1 MKEIFM
7 RSLCHTKIEDLDYYF
22 AMEPSRVY
30 VCDLN
35 HNAPK
40 LIKDAQKLDIPIYG
54 ASGRKPTKGPWISV
68 CASGMNQPTT
78 Y

>member
-1 MKEIFM
+1 MH
-7 RSLCHTKIEDLDYYF
+7 SLCHTKIKSLDEYF
-22 AMEPSRVY
+22 ELSPSRVY

-40 LIKDAQKLDIPIYG
+40 LVNEAMQRGIPVYG
-54 ASGRKPTKGPWISV
+54 SSGRKPGTGRWISV
-68 CASGMNQPTT
+68 CASGLNQPTT

>member
-1 MKEIFM
+1 MKETYM
-7 RSLCHTKIEDLDYYF
+7 HSLCHTKIKSLSEYFDLP
-22 AMEPSRVY
+22 PSRVY

-40 LIKDAQKLDIPIYG
+40 LVNEALKQGIAVYG
-54 ASGRKPTKGPWISV
+54 NSGRKPSRGKWIAV
-68 CASGMNQPTT
+68 CAAGLSQPTT

>member
-1 MKEIFM
+1 MH
-7 RSLCHTKIEDLDYYF
+7 SLCHTKIKSLSEYFDLP
-22 AMEPSRVY
+22 PSRVY

-40 LIKDAQKLDIPIYG
+40 MVTEALKQGNAVYG
-54 ASGRKPTKGPWISV
+54 NSRPKPSGRKWIAV
-68 CASGMNQPTT
+68 CAAGLNQPTT

>member
-1 MKEIFM
+1 MH
-7 RSLCHTKIEDLDYYF
+7 SLCHTNIKSLNEYFDLK
-22 AMEPSRVY
+22 PSRVY

-40 LIKDAQKLDIPIYG
+40 LINEAKAQGIPVYG
-54 ASGRKPTKGPWISV
+54 SSGRKPVAGRWIAV
-68 CASGMNQPTT
+68 CASGLNQPTT